1 MHALITILSRSA
13 AFYLHDIFKG
23 VGLGRGWTLALWG
36 CQSAWAGERTWP
48 GFRARG
54 LGPHLRK
61 SGRRNFSGLT
71 AFPFSAAGFGADG
84 YGGEAGMWYLLSSKS
99 PYFKRALW
107 AIYSLFPAKGTV
119 ENGAGMECLYLY
131 RMIVVNVASSLKK
144 RLLNG
149 FDEHN
154 LLGKRMS
161 QNNEYGGER

>member
-1 MHALITILSRSA
+1 MITILSRSA

-23 VGLGRGWTLALWG
+23 RLDWVEAGCWLFGVVNRHGRG
-36 CQSAWAGERTWP
+36 EKIWP

-61 SGRRNFSGLT
+61 SGHRSFAGLT
-71 AFPFSAAGFGADG
+71 VLPFSAAGFGADG

-107 AIYSLFPAKGTV
+107 EIYSLFPAKGTV
-119 ENGAGMECLYLY
+119 ENGAGMKCLYLY

>member
-1 MHALITILSRSA
+1 MAWIQSTGFGA
-13 AFYLHDIFKG
+13 AFEKIGASELLRFDGFPI
-23 VGLGRGWTLALWG
+23 LG
-36 CQSAWAGERTWP
+36 
-48 GFRARG
+48 
-54 LGPHLRK
+54 
-61 SGRRNFSGLT
+61 GRVW
-71 AFPFSAAGFGADG
+71 ADG

-107 AIYSLFPAKGTV
+107 EIYSLFPAKGTV